1 MTPAFY
7 THARTFGHGTREAL
21 AIHCTLA
28 HSATWRGVGHALA
41 DIATL
46 TAIDLPSHGKS
57 DDWDTRG
64 DLHRLCTDA
73 AMTHLP
79 YKRDVIGHSFGA
91 TVALRLAVENP
102 ELVRS
107 LTLVEPVFFAA
118 ARQDAPDQM
127 RAHEKEVAP
136 YTAALAAGDMPLA
149 ARLFNRLWGDGT
161 KWDDLSAKTRRAITE
176 RMYVVPGQSPM
187 IFEDNAG
194 IMVPGRLE
202 RLTMPVLLLQGSQTL
217 DIIEAINASLAHH
230 LPNVRRAVVAGA
242 GHMAPLTHPAM
253 VAKEIAALFEM
264 AEE

>member
-1 MTPAFY
+1 MTPTFY

-57 DDWDTRG
+57 DDWDG
-64 DLHRLCTDA
+64 QVDLHRLCTDA
-73 AMTHLP
+73 ALAHLP

-102 ELVRS
+102 DLVRS
-107 LTLVEPVFFAA
+107 LTLIEPVFFAA
-118 ARQDAPDQM
+118 ACQDAPDQM
-127 RAHEKEVAP
+127 RAHDDEAAP
-136 YTAALAAGDMPLA
+136 YMAALATGDMAHA

-161 KWDDLSAKTRRAITE
+161 KWDDLSAKTRRSITD
-176 RMYVVPGQSPM
+176 RMYVVTGQSPM

-202 RLTMPVLLLQGSQTL
+202 RLSMLVLLLQGSQAL
-217 DIIEAINASLAHH
+217 DIIDAINSSLARR
-230 LPNVRRAVVAGA
+230 LPNVRRAVITGA
-242 GHMAPLTHPAM
+242 GHMSPLTHPTE